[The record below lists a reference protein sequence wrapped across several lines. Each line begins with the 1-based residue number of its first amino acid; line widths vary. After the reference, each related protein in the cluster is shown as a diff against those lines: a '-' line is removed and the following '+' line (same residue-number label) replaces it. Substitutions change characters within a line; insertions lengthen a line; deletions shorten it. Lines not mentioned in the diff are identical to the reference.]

1 MIKVS
6 ASNQPITLPLLLI
19 TLLISTFAIGTTYF
33 VIIDILP
40 NVAEDL
46 NVTLA
51 QQGYWLRRSADL

>member
-1 MIKVS
+1 VIKVS

-19 TLLISTFAIGTTYF
+19 ALLISTFAIGTTYF
-33 VIIDILP
+33 VIIDIVP

-51 QQGYWLRRSADL
+51 

>member
-1 MIKVS
+1 MR

-33 VIIDILP
+33 VIIDIVP

-46 NVTLA
+46 NGTLA
-51 QQGYWLRRSADL
+51 QQGYWLRRSAGP